1 VNTNKKNAN
10 ANRSMSIANGNRN
23 TSDVSVMKRM
33 TIVNGNIRRILAL
46 AKKRRKST
54 TTRWI
59 IPKITSVKAVFV
71 IN

>member
-1 VNTNKKNAN
+1 MNTNKKDAN
-10 ANRSMSIANGNRN
+10 ANTSMSIANGNRS

-46 AKKRRKST
+46 AKKRRKIT
-54 TTRWI
+54 TTRRI

-71 IN
+71 IY